1 MSVFFKA
8 EDWYQK
14 IVKSL
19 QAFLLFELSSLGS
32 RFGAKENER
41 KGTQREV
48 QREAGVL

>member
-19 QAFLLFELSSLGS
+19 HAFLLFELSSLGS
-32 RFGAKENER
+32 RFGGKENER
-41 KGTQREV
+41 KGAQREV
-48 QREAGVL
+48 QREARIL